1 MTETSESPERPSRR
15 RFQRR
20 PCGRRILISYRHEDR
35 RQLMHGRCLTVSQG
49 GMGAV
54 IDGRLDPDQQVAI
67 EFMEMGE
74 EMFRTVRLEARV
86 RYQDGFRHGF
96 EFMSPELVGPGRV
109 QQLAS

>member
-1 MTETSESPERPSRR
+1 MNDLPNHPEQSSRR
-15 RFQRR
+15 RFPRR
-20 PCGRRILISYRHEDR
+20 PCSRRILVSYRDDDR
-35 RQLMHGRCLTVSQG
+35 RQLIHGRCLTVSEG

-54 IDGRLDPDQQVAI
+54 IDGYLQADQQVAI

-96 EFMSPELVGPGRV
+96 EFMTPQQFGPARL
-109 QQLAS
+109 QQLLS

>member
-1 MTETSESPERPSRR
+1 
-15 RFQRR
+15 
-20 PCGRRILISYRHEDR
+20 
-35 RQLMHGRCLTVSQG
+35 
-49 GMGAV
+49 MGAV

-74 EMFRTVRLEARV
+74 ELFRTVRLEARV

-96 EFMSPELVGPGRV
+96 EFVSPELVGPGRL